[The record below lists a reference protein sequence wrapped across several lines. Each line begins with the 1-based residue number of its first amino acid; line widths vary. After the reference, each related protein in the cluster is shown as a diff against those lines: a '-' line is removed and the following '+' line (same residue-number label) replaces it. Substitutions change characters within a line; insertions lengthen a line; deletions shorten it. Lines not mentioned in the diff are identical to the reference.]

1 MKACVR
7 MLPWLLAGAIA
18 LVLAGCGELPKEET
32 AGTNP
37 TMPGM
42 QPGANA
48 PANAPAAAPPADR
61 TAKPGGN
68 SAATPASGGTKKVT
82 METSMGTIKL
92 ELNADKAPITV
103 KNFLEYVAKGHYAGT
118 IFHRVI
124 PGFMI
129 QGGGFTK
136 DLEEKPTGP
145 GIENEG
151 GNGLKNDRGTIAM
164 ARTSDPNSATAQFFI
179 SVADNAM
186 LNRETSGDGAGYAVF
201 GKVTAGM
208 DVVDKIVA
216 VRTTSKNGMDDV
228 PVEPITIKS
237 VKAE

>member
-7 MLPWLLAGAIA
+7 MLPWLLAGAIGLA
-18 LVLAGCGELPKEET
+18 LAGCGELPKEET

-48 PANAPAAAPPADR
+48 PAASTTPPADSA
-61 TAKPGGN
+61 AKPGGD
-68 SAATPASGGTKKVT
+68 SAAPAGSGGMKKVT

-92 ELNADKAPITV
+92 ELNADKAPISV
-103 KNFLEYVAKGHYAGT
+103 GNFLEYVAKGHFAGT

-124 PGFMI
+124 PGFMV

-136 DLEEKPTGP
+136 DMDEKPAGA

-186 LNRETSGDGAGYAVF
+186 LNRETSSDGSGYAVF
-201 GKVTAGM
+201 GKVTEGM

-216 VRTTSKNGMDDV
+216 VRTTSKNGMDYV